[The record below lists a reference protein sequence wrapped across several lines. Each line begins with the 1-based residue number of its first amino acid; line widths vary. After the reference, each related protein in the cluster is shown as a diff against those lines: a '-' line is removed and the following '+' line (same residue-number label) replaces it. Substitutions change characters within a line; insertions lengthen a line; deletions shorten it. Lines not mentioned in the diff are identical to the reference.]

1 MPYYDNSLMS
11 LELSTKTPQVDS
23 GVYVLHF
30 CTECGRNIMTS
41 HPVWYVDSLREGIGQ
56 TG

>member
-1 MPYYDNSLMS
+1 M
-11 LELSTKTPQVDS
+11 DS

-30 CTECGRNIMTS
+30 CTECGRNITTS

>member
-1 MPYYDNSLMS
+1 M
-11 LELSTKTPQVDS
+11 DS

-41 HPVWYVDSLREGIGQ
+41 HPVWYADSLRDWSVGLANAWSGCLRERMFLR
-56 TG
+56 TE